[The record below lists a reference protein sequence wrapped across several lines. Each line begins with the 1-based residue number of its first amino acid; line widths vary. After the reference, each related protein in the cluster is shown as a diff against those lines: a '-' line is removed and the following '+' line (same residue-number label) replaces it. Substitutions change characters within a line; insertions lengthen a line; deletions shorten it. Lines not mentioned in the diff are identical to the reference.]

1 MPIQALQGHAG
12 KWPPMN
18 ASAYTPLRPL
28 RSRHVALRHIS
39 MHLSEWGAPPGDADA
54 PLLVLLHGWMDVG
67 ASFQF
72 VADAFSDGFA
82 RSRRMVAPDWRGFG
96 LTRQSGPVDHYTIA
110 DCLGDLDA
118 LLMLLAPDGAP
129 VDLAGHSLGG
139 HIAMLYAGARPQR
152 VRRVVNLEGFGLP
165 AAAPEQ
171 APARMAQWLD
181 ELARLHQG
189 QAGLKPYANA
199 AAVAER
205 LRQNNPRLPAD
216 KALWLAGHWAQPD
229 GQGLWRVLGDPAHK
243 VISPYLFRLEETLAA
258 YRAITAPVL
267 AAHALDEKGRDSL
280 GLLWR
285 GQYTLAEYL
294 ERMRSVP
301 DCRIEAVQG
310 AGHMLHHDQPQ
321 AVARL
326 MESFL

>member
-1 MPIQALQGHAG
+1 
-12 KWPPMN
+12 MN

-118 LLMLLAPDGAP
+118 LLTLLAPDGAP

-165 AAAPEQ
+165 AAAPGQ

-229 GQGLWRVLGDPAHK
+229 GRACGACWAIRRTRSSALTFSGWRRRWRPIAPSLRPCWPRTRWMKRGATAWAC
-243 VISPYLFRLEETLAA
+243 SGAA
-258 YRAITAPVL
+258 STRWPNTWSACAACPIAAWRPCRARATCCTTTSRRP
-267 AAHALDEKGRDSL
+267 
-280 GLLWR
+280 WR
-285 GQYTLAEYL
+285 G
-294 ERMRSVP
+294 
-301 DCRIEAVQG
+301 
-310 AGHMLHHDQPQ
+310 
-321 AVARL
+321 
-326 MESFL
+326 

>member
-1 MPIQALQGHAG
+1 
-12 KWPPMN
+12 
-18 ASAYTPLRPL
+18 
-28 RSRHVALRHIS
+28 
-39 MHLSEWGAPPGDADA
+39 
-54 PLLVLLHGWMDVG
+54 
-67 ASFQF
+67 
-72 VADAFSDGFA
+72 
-82 RSRRMVAPDWRGFG
+82 
-96 LTRQSGPVDHYTIA
+96 
-110 DCLGDLDA
+110 
-118 LLMLLAPDGAP
+118 
-129 VDLAGHSLGG
+129 
-139 HIAMLYAGARPQR
+139 MLYAGARPQR

-216 KALWLAGHWAQPD
+216 KALWLAEHWAQPD

-301 DCRIEAVQG
+301 DCRMEAVQG